1 MIEQDNFKKIDIR
14 AADGYTRCR
23 SNHFCVTAMCDFSA
37 GEVAGVDI

>member
-14 AADGYTRCR
+14 AQTDYTLPFK
-23 SNHFCVTAMCDFSA
+23 SFCVTAMCDFSA